1 MQTIEIQKSTYKRL
15 VSHIEDFRDT
25 EDSVINKALN
35 ALEKQEKEEL
45 RIQKTQN
52 KPATQLQFNPNQI
65 PNTFHSKLVSMKIDG
80 VLSHAQNWV
89 DLLDAFV
96 KIAIGRGLSSLELK
110 RRYTINLVKNPQNQ
124 KTFRFVPA
132 FGAWIQRLS
141 SIYIVEKVQ
150 KMANDFNLEL
160 EIEVKW
166 FEKSKAQ
173 FPGCN
178 AKIKIN

>member
-15 VSHIEDFRDT
+15 VSHIEDFSET

-35 ALEKQEKEEL
+35 ALEKQKKKKTS
-45 RIQKTQN
+45 IKKTQN
-52 KPATQLQFNPNQI
+52 ISTTQLQFNPNKI
-65 PNTFHSKLVSMKIDG
+65 PNTFHSKLVNMKIDG
-80 VLSHAQNWV
+80 VKTHAQNWV
-89 DLLDAFV
+89 DLLNAFV
-96 KIAIGRGLSSLELK
+96 KIAIDQGLSSHELK

-124 KTFRFVPA
+124 SSYRFAPE

-141 SIYIVEKVQ
+141 SVHIVEKVQ
-150 KMANDFNLEL
+150 NMAKDFNIEV

-178 AKIKIN
+178 ARIKIN